1 VSSGEDVT
9 ERRRR
14 APALLSFML
23 PQFGI
28 FAQGTHAHHFLEF
41 DLKPGV
47 RLQRAV
53 AVFRR
58 LRTPDVSSGGVN
70 VVIAFGADAWRGVA
84 RSSMPDGL
92 APFKPVAG
100 TNGRLAPASQHDVW
114 LWISGAEPGVA
125 WQSAR
130 LAAQT
135 VGDVA
140 SLATEQQGFTYRGG
154 RDVTGFIDG
163 TANPPIDRAA
173 EVALIP
179 PGHAG
184 EGGSHV
190 LTMRWVHDLVAFNR
204 LSVEEQQRVFGRTKP
219 DSVELPAADKPAN
232 AHIARVET
240 RVAGEELEIFRRSV
254 PHGTASESGL
264 YFLAFSADRARYDR
278 MLARMFGTA
287 GDGLHDRLTDFSRPV
302 SGAYYFAP
310 SLNVLND
317 IAGASSGDSS
327 SF

>member
-1 VSSGEDVT
+1 VSSGEALT
-9 ERRRR
+9 EPRRR
-14 APALLSFML
+14 PAARRRFTL

-47 RLQRAV
+47 GLEQAV

-58 LRTPDVSSGGVN
+58 LRTPDVSTGGVN

-84 RSSMPDGL
+84 SSMMPDGL
-92 APFKPVAG
+92 ARFEPLTGAE
-100 TNGRLAPASQHDVW
+100 GRRAPASQHDVW

-130 LAAQT
+130 MAAQT

-140 SLATEQQGFTYRGG
+140 SLTAERQCFTYRGG
-154 RDVTGFIDG
+154 RDITGFIDG

-173 EVALIP
+173 DVALIP
-179 PGHAG
+179 PGQAG

-204 LSVEEQQRVFGRTKP
+204 LSVEEQQRVFGRTKT
-219 DSVELPAADKPAN
+219 DSVELPGADKPAT

-254 PHGTASESGL
+254 PYGTASESGL
-264 YFLAFSADRARYDR
+264 YFLAFSAERARYDR

-287 GDGLHDRLTDFSRPV
+287 QDGLHDRLTDFSRPLG
-302 SGAYYFAP
+302 GAYYFAP
-310 SLNVLND
+310 SLNVLNE
-317 IAGASSGDSS
+317 IAGQSSGR
-327 SF
+327 